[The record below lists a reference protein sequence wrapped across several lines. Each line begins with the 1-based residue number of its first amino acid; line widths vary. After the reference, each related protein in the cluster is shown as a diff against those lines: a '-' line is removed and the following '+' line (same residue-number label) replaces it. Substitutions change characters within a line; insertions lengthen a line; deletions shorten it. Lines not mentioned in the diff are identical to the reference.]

1 MSISAGKISNL
12 AWFFTGFLPP
22 IKVINCWKVSLCF
35 ICFVHTVIN
44 DSSSPAVSLPVFNYQ
59 VHISIFYCT
68 HDHYICIGCKLQ
80 FSSVV
85 QRSCNLKKKSK
96 EYSRMHACI
105 FQSKL
110 GHASTVRISLSHLL
124 SSDLQCCFNDDLSPH
139 KSAAFLQCAILC
151 CEYSND
157 SRALLYRQLS
167 AVQPKKWTGAAL
179 QQCCVVRTGWQ
190 SSHHTTPWN
199 LLHFSWSQE
208 PQLRMSIGIK
218 NCLPQFKKSAL
229 FTFLGGGGT

>member
-96 EYSRMHACI
+96 EYSHVYFR
-105 FQSKL
+105 
-110 GHASTVRISLSHLL
+110 VRSCQHVRVLSVSLSHFL
-124 SSDLQCCFNDDLSPH
+124 SSDLQRCFNNDLPPH

-190 SSHHTTPWN
+190 SSHHRYI
-199 LLHFSWSQE
+199 S
-208 PQLRMSIGIK
+208 K
-218 NCLPQFKKSAL
+218 N
-229 FTFLGGGGT
+229 T